1 MILFLSGIKLTKY
14 MGFILYFLY
23 LFPTLFLYHIIRFI
37 FKLLDVVVKLL
48 ILSLK
53 WIVKAMINYN
63 NYIKSINFVIVLY
76 KLYL

>member
-53 WIVKAMINYN
+53 YLNIYLFKEYHNKINLN
-63 NYIKSINFVIVLY
+63 IFV
-76 KLYL
+76 